1 MSFQLSPKA
10 AKLRDAVAAFSE
22 QSLRPGALTR
32 SQKIGFPRDVS
43 NLIADKG
50 WGGLASMPVN
60 AGGGI
65 LAAVAGLEAMA
76 RHCPRAADAFHQLNF
91 GAALLLHRYATGER
105 QRKVLSEILSGD
117 CLVAIA
123 VTEDEAGAQAAA
135 TKTAVT
141 RNAAGIC
148 LSGHKAYCTNSAEAD
163 AFVIYSNFGQT
174 VADIGAVLVERGRSG
189 LSIGDAASF
198 MNGESWCRL
207 DFDAIALSADD
218 VIFPSGGFVEKA
230 GFFDIE
236 KLGNAAR
243 ALGLGWCAYDHARE
257 HVVERRQF
265 GRSICEFQ
273 GIQWKFAEAFMQLE
287 AAQMMLYRAAA
298 RADAGSLAGDV
309 SSIAK
314 IHCNRAAMAASDMAV
329 QVMGA
334 AGFSGHALTE
344 YCFRKAR
351 GHMINGGTI
360 ELMLTRIAESVFDRK
375 FPQQIA

>member
-1 MSFQLSPKA
+1 MNFELPLKA
-10 AKLRDAVAAFSE
+10 ARLRDAVAAVSE
-22 QSLRPGALTR
+22 QSLRPGALAR
-32 SQKIGFPRDVS
+32 AQEIGFPRDVS

-50 WGGLASMPVN
+50 WGGLASAPVD
-60 AGGGI
+60 AGGGV
-65 LAAVAGLEAMA
+65 LAAVAGLETMA
-76 RHCPRAADAFHQLNF
+76 RHCPRSADAFHQSNF
-91 GAALLLHRYATGER
+91 GAALLLHRHATGER
-105 QRKVLSEILSGD
+105 QRKILSQILSGD

-163 AFVIYSNFGQT
+163 AFVVYANFGET

-189 LSIGDAASF
+189 LSIGEPVSF

-207 DFDAIALSADD
+207 EFDAMALSKAD

-257 HVVERRQF
+257 HVVARRQF
-265 GRSICEFQ
+265 GRPVCEFQ
-273 GIQWKFAEAFMQLE
+273 GIQWKFAEAFLQLE

-298 RADAGSLAGDV
+298 RADAGSLTGDV

-334 AGFSGHALTE
+334 AGFSGNALAE

-351 GHMINGGTI
+351 GHLINGGTI
-360 ELMLTRIAESVFDRK
+360 ELMLTRIAETVFDRK
-375 FPQQIA
+375 FPQQTA